1 MKQDL
6 DTLIQTVTGYVRE
19 EDLTVEDARRLLWEC
34 LTALEEL
41 RYGVEKAQQREPEKP
56 NQDKE
61 NLASAEPDGIP
72 CAYARAA
79 AGRFCSSSETSSFK
93 KVFLRQAKKGLR
105 KYGHTLEEAV
115 RKGRVTLE
123 EIAKSYA
130 PEEAADLAVYFEALA
145 PLIPKAQLPAVTLAF
160 FILLKTLKLISK
172 RVEQKQGKSEKTKA
186 AKRKSG
192 DAGKN

>member
-1 MKQDL
+1 MQQDL
-6 DTLIQTVTGYVRE
+6 EYLLLRVK
-19 EDLTVEDARRLLWEC
+19 DALRDG
-34 LTALEEL
+34 ALEEIH
-41 RYGVEKAQQREPEKP
+41 GAASNGKQREPEKP
-56 NQDKE
+56 NQDKD
-61 NLASAEPDGIP
+61 NLASAVPDGFP
-72 CAYARAA
+72 CAYAQAA
-79 AGRFCSSSETSSFK
+79 AKRFCSSPETSSFK

-172 RVEQKQGKSEKTKA
+172 RVEQKRGKSEKTKA